1 MLTINLFNLLSLHFY
16 LVLILSLF
24 NIFILYI
31 FNYKLIKN
39 YQLSGYNL
47 NKTYQTLCEN
57 KYEYLISFINFTLL
71 VFCSMFAYNSLVY
84 FVFKN
89 IYLTYIG
96 ILFYFIFTYIFFRD
110 IIKNTNKKNKLII
123 TKRIMRFL
131 IVFSVIN
138 FVFTFA
144 LIYLSYSVTNFF
156 LIAILSFTPIISLL
170 SFGISHFLVMP
181 IEMLVNSYYKNT
193 ARNRLKKYPNLK
205 VVGITGSF
213 AKTSVKN
220 ILYSFLSQQFNVLK
234 TPSSFNTEMGIC
246 KFINNSKLDNCD
258 FLILEMGADKN
269 HDILK
274 LCKIAKPHHAI
285 LTGINNQ
292 HLNTFKTLD
301 NIINTKYEL
310 IENTEEN
317 GILIFNGE
325 SEICKT
331 LFEKTKRENKFLIT
345 LNNNKNIY
353 AKDINY
359 ENGKMNF
366 TLCYKNEEIEV
377 STFLL
382 GEHNVLNIL
391 LASFLALK
399 LGAEIKDLKIA
410 INKLKPTPHRLELIK
425 QNDLNIIDDSFNSNP
440 TGAKLALK
448 VLKNFK
454 GNKIVITPGL
464 VELGIYQP
472 VENENLGEEIG
483 EIADFVYVVNKTNKE
498 ALLKGLNKTIE
509 SSKIKYYDTLN
520 EVQNDL
526 KTITKIGDTILFLN
540 DLPDN
545 YE

>member
-1 MLTINLFNLLSLHFY
+1 MLTINLFNFLSLHFY

-47 NKTYQTLCEN
+47 NKTYQTLCKN
-57 KYEYLISFINFTLL
+57 KYENLIPFINFTLL
-71 VFCSMFAYNSLVY
+71 VFCSMFAYNSLVC

-89 IYLTYIG
+89 LYLTYIG

-110 IIKNTNKKNKLII
+110 TIKNTNKKSKLII

-131 IVFSVIN
+131 IVFSIIN

-170 SFGISHFLVMP
+170 FFGFSHFLVVP
-181 IEMLVNSYYKNT
+181 IEMLISCYYRNK
-193 ARNRLKKYPNLK
+193 ARNKLKKYPNLK
-205 VVGITGSF
+205 IIGITGSF

-234 TPSSFNTEMGIC
+234 TPNSFNTEMGIC
-246 KFINNSKLDNCD
+246 KFINNSDLENCD
-258 FLILEMGADKN
+258 YLILEMGADKN

-310 IENTEEN
+310 IENTDKE
-317 GILIFNGE
+317 GFLIFNGE

-331 LFEKTKRENKFLIT
+331 LFEKTKRKNKYLIT

-353 AKDINY
+353 AKNINY
-359 ENGKMNF
+359 KDGKMNF
-366 TLCYKNEEIEV
+366 TLCYKNDDIEV

-382 GEHNVLNIL
+382 GEHNVLNIM
-391 LASFLALK
+391 LASFLALSLGVSVKELK
-399 LGAEIKDLKIA
+399 LAIKELQ
-410 INKLKPTPHRLELIK
+410 PTPHRLELIK
-425 QNDLNIIDDSFNSNP
+425 QNGLNIIDDSFNSNP

-448 VLKNFK
+448 VLKSFE
-454 GNKIVITPGL
+454 GNKIVVTPGL
-464 VELGIYQP
+464 VELGIYQS

-483 EIADFVYVVNKTNKE
+483 KVADFVYVVNKTNKE
-498 ALLKGLNKTIE
+498 ALLKGLNKTME
-509 SSKIKYYDTLN
+509 RNKIKYYDTLE